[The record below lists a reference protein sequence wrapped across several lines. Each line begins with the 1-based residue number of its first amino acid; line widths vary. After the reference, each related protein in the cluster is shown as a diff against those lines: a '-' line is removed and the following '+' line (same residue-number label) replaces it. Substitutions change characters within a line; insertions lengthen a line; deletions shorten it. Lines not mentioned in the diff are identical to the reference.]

1 MSQPR
6 FIVMTFPC
14 LALVLLLHTLLPI
27 CNGLSVVD
35 LINLSE
41 TEVMTKRVCTKA
53 LESVWQSQKWTQRA
67 IGEFWKE
74 LLTTIFMQDQLI
86 LIIGA
91 VRSLLDVQEV
101 FKASKLDSYC
111 PLNG

>member
-67 IGEFWKE
+67 IGEFWK
-74 LLTTIFMQDQLI
+74 LI